1 MNDEQLKFVEVFLKV
16 RGNIRE
22 MEKELGISYPTVRNR
37 LDHIVESLGFQTH
50 RTDEPAAIQPPQEDT
65 HRKNILKQ
73 LDEGALSVEEA
84 LKLIQANNK

>member
-1 MNDEQLKFVEVFLKV
+1 MKV

-37 LDHIVESLGFQTH
+37 LDHIVESLGFQTS
-50 RTDEPAAIQPPQEDT
+50 RTDEPAAPENDS
-65 HRKNILKQ
+65 HRKQVLKQ

-84 LKLIQANNK
+84 LKLIQASKK